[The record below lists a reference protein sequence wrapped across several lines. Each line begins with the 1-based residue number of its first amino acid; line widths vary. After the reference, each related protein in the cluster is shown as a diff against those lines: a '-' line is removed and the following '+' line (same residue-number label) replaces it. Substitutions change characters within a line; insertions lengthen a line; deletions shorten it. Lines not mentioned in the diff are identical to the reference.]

1 MYWSKLLDCLA
12 LAPAQCFRSAENFPA
27 VTPPVDPAE
36 PVLGFGG
43 HNKAE
48 LQNQMMMCCF
58 M

>member
-12 LAPAQCFRSAENFPA
+12 HAPAQCFRSAENFPA

-43 HNKAE
+43 HDKAE
-48 LQNQMMMCCF
+48 L
-58 M
+58 